1 MPTFELRPWQ
11 RDVLGSMPR
20 DLLGM
25 GAPVIGIKAP
35 TGSGKTLLALRVA
48 EKFKPSVVI
57 AVVRTWTE
65 MARFWEDAR
74 RFGYRYKPL
83 AFFAKAQHCLEL
95 RKRLRKKTSASK
107 GGGGGEGGDEEG
119 GLEEDE
125 VDVKCDEC
133 LLHDNLYMVG
143 EHGGLELKYPLD
155 GLLSVYSS
163 VNPNLEYHKY
173 KRQVRDGLSLISSEF
188 RTGGFC
194 TYDHLRTIAKEA
206 VRSGTPI
213 LLIGTYPYV
222 FGPPSILFRRVLG
235 GSGRIV
241 VIIDEAH
248 NLDTLDFLERSI
260 SNVRLDKLVSTCEKY
275 CSKEPGRES
284 CSGLDR
290 LKRLVNTVE
299 ERLVRIVGSYD
310 AERTFRHPKPGH
322 LWELVSLLSL
332 VRDEAVKFTEFETGG
347 SGPVRGRTVLSFI
360 DTVDFMVR
368 LYEFKARCRVG
379 VDSYWDYD
387 PSVWGFYITRGE
399 RSVRLVAK
407 PFAVKPIIQYAW
419 TRFNGPWILM
429 SGTLPDEQYIEKVW
443 GLGVSWYVDASEKV
457 HIGRR
462 KVVISVREGLTSS
475 FSERND
481 EMFRKYADKI
491 RWIVLNNN
499 EPGVYLVVYPSYKIM
514 KNVTWYLADLPVPQR
529 REGEVRHLPDL
540 VEEALGLYVSG
551 GKLVVHAVSGGR
563 FTEGVEFVR
572 RLGNGKVESLVKH
585 VILAGVPFPNASDD
599 FVRDRVL
606 ASGLGEWEWFN
617 VHGWLNTVQAIGR
630 AFRSEGDEATIWL
643 LDYRFDHLAGN
654 WGITRGAV
662 WVRRE

>member
-1 MPTFELRPWQ
+1 
-11 RDVLGSMPR
+11 MPR

-35 TGSGKTLLALRVA
+35 TGSGKTLLALRIA
-48 EKFKPSVVI
+48 EKFEPNVVI

-65 MARFWEDAR
+65 MARVWEDAR
-74 RFGYRYKPL
+74 KFRYRYKPL
-83 AFFAKAQHCLEL
+83 AFFAKTQHCLEL
-95 RKRLRKKTSASK
+95 RERMRKKASAS
-107 GGGGGEGGDEEG
+107 GGGDVGVGESGDEDG

-125 VDVKCDEC
+125 IDVRCEEC
-133 LLHDNLYMVG
+133 LLHDNLYTIDKH
-143 EHGGLELKYPLD
+143 EGLVLKYPLGD
-155 GLLSVYSS
+155 LLSVYTS
-163 VNPNLEYHKY
+163 VNPNLKYPEY
-173 KRQVRDGLSLISSEF
+173 RRRVRERLSLINPEY

-194 TYDHLRTIAKEA
+194 TYDHLKTIAKEA
-206 VRSGTPI
+206 VRSGAPI

-222 FGPPSILFRRVLG
+222 FGFPSILFRSVLG

-260 SNVRLDKLVSTCEKY
+260 SNVRLDRLVSTCEKY
-275 CSKEPGRES
+275 CSNETSNKA

-290 LKRLVNTVE
+290 LRRLVNTVK
-299 ERLVRIVGSYD
+299 ERLVRIAGSYD
-310 AERTFRHPKPGH
+310 AERAFKHPKPGH

-332 VRDEAVKFTEFETGG
+332 VREETEEFTVFETGG
-347 SGPVRGRTVLSFI
+347 RGPVRRKTVVSFI
-360 DTVDFMVR
+360 GTVDFMVR
-368 LYEFKARCRVG
+368 LYEFKAKCRVG

-387 PSVWGFYITRGE
+387 PSAWGFYITRSE

-419 TRFNGPWILM
+419 TRFKGPWILM
-429 SGTLPDEQYIEKVW
+429 SGTLPSEQYIEKVW
-443 GLGVSWYVDASEKV
+443 GLGVTWYVDASEKV
-457 HIGRR
+457 RIGRR
-462 KVVISVREGLTSS
+462 KVVISVREGLTSA
-475 FSERND
+475 FDERSD

-499 EPGVYLVVYPSYKIM
+499 EPGVYLVVYPSYAMM
-514 KNVTWYLADLPVPQR
+514 KSVTWYLTDLPVPQR

-540 VEEALGLYVSG
+540 VEEAVGLYTSG

-572 RLGNGKVESLVKH
+572 RLGNGKVESLVRH
-585 VILAGVPFPNASDD
+585 VILAGVPYPNVKDD
-599 FVRDRVL
+599 FVQDRVS
-606 ASGLGEWEWFN
+606 ASGLDRSEWFN
-617 VHGWLNTVQAIGR
+617 VHGWMNTVQAFGR
-630 AFRSEGDEATIWL
+630 AFRSEDDEATIWL
-643 LDYRFDHLAGN
+643 VDRRFGRLADD
-654 WGITRGAV
+654 WGITKDAV

>member
-1 MPTFELRPWQ
+1 MPTFELREWQ

-25 GAPVIGIKAP
+25 GAPVIGVKAP
-35 TGSGKTLLALRVA
+35 TGSGKTLLALRIA
-48 EKFKPSVVI
+48 EKFKPNVVI

-74 RFGYRYKPL
+74 RFGYKYKPL
-83 AFFAKAQHCLEL
+83 AFFAKTEHCLEL
-95 RKRLRKKTSASK
+95 RRRRKASASV
-107 GGGGGEGGDEEG
+107 GGDEGG

-125 VDVKCDEC
+125 VDVRCDEC
-133 LLHDNLYMVG
+133 SLRNNLYE
-143 EHGGLELKYPLD
+143 EHGGFVLKYPLD

-163 VNPNLEYHKY
+163 VNPNLRYPEY
-173 KRQVRDGLSLISSEF
+173 RRLVRDRLSLIDPEY

-222 FGPPSILFRRVLG
+222 FGPPSILFRNILG
-235 GSGRIV
+235 GGARIV

-260 SNVRLDKLVSTCEKY
+260 SNARLERLVSTCEKY
-275 CSKEPGRES
+275 CSKEPGREP

-290 LKRLVNTVE
+290 LRRLVNTVE

-310 AERTFRHPKPGH
+310 AERTFKHPKPGH

-399 RSVRLVAK
+399 RSARLVAK

-419 TRFNGPWILM
+419 ARFNGPWILM
-429 SGTLPDEQYIEKVW
+429 SGTLPGRQYIEKVW
-443 GLGVSWYVDASEKV
+443 GLNVSWYVDASDMV

-475 FSERND
+475 FSERSE

-491 RWIVLNNN
+491 RWIVLNHS
-499 EPGVYLVVYPSYKIM
+499 EPGVYLVVYPSYKMM
-514 KNVTWYLADLPVPQR
+514 KGVTWYLADLPVPQR

-540 VEEALGLYVSG
+540 VEEALRLYTSG

-572 RLGNGKVESLVKH
+572 RLGDGKVESLVKH
-585 VILAGVPFPNASDD
+585 VILAGVPFPNVGDD
-599 FVRDRVL
+599 FVQDRVL
-606 ASGLGEWEWFN
+606 ASGLDEWEWFN
-617 VHGWLNTVQAIGR
+617 VHGWMNTVQAIGR
-630 AFRSEGDEATIWL
+630 AFRSEDDEATIWL
-643 LDYRFDHLAGN
+643 LDYRFDHLADN